1 MSAYCLAQIWRGPL
15 KQFIDVKT
23 KRAGLILVTPAFDRH
38 IYHLTPLPRQRS
50 LSSTHQ
56 HTVRSSVKC
65 ISNQVQGLRHQ
76 PSPDALP
83 LKPTIK
89 VSL

>member
-1 MSAYCLAQIWRGPL
+1 MSAYSLAQLWSGPL

-50 LSSTHQ
+50 LSLLPTSTRCAQ
-56 HTVRSSVKC
+56 VLSV
-65 ISNQVQGLRHQ
+65 SQVQGLRRQ